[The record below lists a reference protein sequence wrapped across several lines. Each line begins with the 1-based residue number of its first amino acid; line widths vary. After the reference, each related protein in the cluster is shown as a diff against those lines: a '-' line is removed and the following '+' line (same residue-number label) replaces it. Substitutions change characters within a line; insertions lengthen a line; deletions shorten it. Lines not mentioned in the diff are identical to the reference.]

1 MDIAFVT
8 SLIIGCISSI
18 LLLNKY
24 RKAERIAMY
33 ILIQFILWFVNS
45 VYVFLSMMLMHTM
58 FHGIIDDIKI
68 YVIGYTIGI
77 YLVPIYAFCIN
88 KNKGNGKLIW
98 KDILIS
104 TVIFIILL
112 VFVFLGIAFLDEK
125 YNILNYIQIYE
136 QG

>member
-1 MDIAFVT
+1 MDIALVA

-24 RKAERIAMY
+24 RKSERIAMY
-33 ILIQFILWFVNS
+33 IVIQFILWFINCI
-45 VYVFLSMMLMHTM
+45 YVFLAMMLMHAM
-58 FHGIIDDIKI
+58 FHGIIDDMKI
-68 YVIGYTIGI
+68 YVIGCTIGI

-88 KNKGNGKLIW
+88 RNKGDKKSMCI
-98 KDILIS
+98 DMIIS
-104 TVIFIILL
+104 TIIFIILL
-112 VFVFLGIAFLDEK
+112 AFVFLYIAFLDEK

>member
-1 MDIAFVT
+1 MDIALVA
-8 SLIIGCISSI
+8 SLIISCISSI

-24 RKAERIAMY
+24 RKSERIAMY

-45 VYVFLSMMLMHTM
+45 IYVFLSMLLMHVM
-58 FHGIIDDIKI
+58 FHGVIDDITI
-68 YVIGYTIGI
+68 YAIGYIIGI
-77 YLVPIYAFCIN
+77 YLVPVYAFCIN
-88 KNKGNGKLIW
+88 KNKGNGKLMC

-112 VFVFLGIAFLDEK
+112 AFVFLCISFLDEK

>member
-1 MDIAFVT
+1 MDIALVT

-24 RKAERIAMY
+24 RKSERIAIY

-45 VYVFLSMMLMHTM
+45 IYVFLSMMLMHTM

-68 YVIGYTIGI
+68 YVIGCTIGI
-77 YLVPIYAFCIN
+77 YLVPVYAFCIN
-88 KNKGNGKLIW
+88 KNKGNGKLMCKYIF
-98 KDILIS
+98 IS

-112 VFVFLGIAFLDEK
+112 AFVFLCIAFLDEK
-125 YNILNYIQIYE
+125 YSILSYMQIYK